1 MNSNGDRYHVE
12 YLPIDQ
18 IKPSPENDGIYG
30 RIDES
35 DEAFSALWNSIND
48 RGLEE
53 PLILTADGYI
63 LSGVAGLLRADH
75 L

>member
-1 MNSNGDRYHVE
+1 M
-12 YLPIDQ
+12 PIDQ

-30 RIDES
+30 KIDES
-35 DEAFSALWNSIND
+35 DEAFNALLRSISE

-63 LSGVAGLLRADH
+63 LSGHRRFAACKWTRPKFRAA
-75 L
+75 